1 MANYD
6 TNGLPGGSP
15 EILSD
20 RSIRGDIGKARVTAR
35 TKGWRDLDLSLTLH
49 PIRKDIM
56 PLKDDNAIKNSV
68 RNLLLTNFYE
78 RPFNRDIGANL
89 RGLLFEPADA
99 ITKIALKENI
109 RRVIRKYEQRVITK
123 AVDIENDEDN
133 NAYNI
138 TVIFK
143 IKEYDNNESVEIVLR
158 RLR

>member
-1 MANYD
+1 MAS
-6 TNGLPGGSP
+6 SP
-15 EILSD
+15 TILSD
-20 RSIRGDIGKARVTAR
+20 RSIMGDLKKARVTSR
-35 TKGWRDLDLSLTLH
+35 VKGWRDLDLSLTLH

-68 RNLLLTNFYE
+68 KNLLISNFYE
-78 RPFNRDIGANL
+78 RPFSRDVGANL
-89 RGLLFEPADA
+89 RALLFEPADS

-109 RRVIRKYEQRVITK
+109 RRVIQKYEPRV
-123 AVDIENDEDN
+123 ALRDIEIKYQDDS

-143 IKEYDNNESVEIVLR
+143 IKEFDTNESVEIVLR